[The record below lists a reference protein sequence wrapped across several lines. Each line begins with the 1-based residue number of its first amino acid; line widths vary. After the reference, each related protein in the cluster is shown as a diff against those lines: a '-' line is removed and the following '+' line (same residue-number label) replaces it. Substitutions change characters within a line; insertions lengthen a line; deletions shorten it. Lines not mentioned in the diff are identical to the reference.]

1 MPAYDLIIRN
11 GTLVNQDGIGPGDV
25 AVRDGRIAAIG
36 SLSTADA
43 GTVIDAT
50 GLHVLPGI
58 IDSQVHFREPGLE
71 WKEDLKTGA
80 DAAVL
85 GGVCTVFEMPNTE
98 PPTTT
103 VAMLED
109 KIARATGRM
118 SCDFAFYAGGTH
130 NNVDDLVEMERMVGC
145 SGVKV
150 FMGASTGSLLVADDE
165 GVTRIIKAIRRRA
178 AFHSEDEYRLAERR
192 SLARPGDW
200 SSHPEVRDVE
210 AAVSSTNR
218 LLRIARAAGKR
229 IHVLHIS
236 TAEEM
241 EILRHNKDIASVEV
255 LPNHLTLAAPDCYE
269 RLKGKAQQ
277 NPPIREAR
285 HRDALWAALRAG
297 IVDVIGSDHAA
308 HTAEEKERPYPAS
321 PSGTPGVQTLVPV
334 MLNHVAEGRLSLERL
349 VDLLC
354 HGPQRVFGLADKGR
368 MMVGWHGDFTLVDL
382 KARRT
387 ITDDWIVSRSKWT
400 PFHGMEV
407 QGWPVATIVRG
418 IPVMR
423 DGAITAA
430 GLGTPARFLEAL
442 PEEG

>member
-321 PSGTPGVQTLVPV
+321 PSGTPGVQTMVPV

-423 DGAITAA
+423 DGAITAP

-442 PEEG
+442 PEEA